1 MRALNDAYSYI
12 MVFACELKMSRI
24 RRKIKGCLY
33 DIDSQ
38 KKKTT
43 LSRNVFNPRKLK
55 VEGLIKAMLLF
66 IVKMKICCIV
76 IKEMP
81 GGSHPELIACAAF
94 NKVAA

>member
-38 KKKTT
+38 KKKKQHF
-43 LSRNVFNPRKLK
+43 L
-55 VEGLIKAMLLF
+55 
-66 IVKMKICCIV
+66 
-76 IKEMP
+76 EMFLTQ
-81 GGSHPELIACAAF
+81 G
-94 NKVAA
+94 N